1 MAASVADG
9 HRRDFT
15 NKDDKRVWNSSGH
28 LQCKPM
34 RLPALGTQRII
45 QGNGTNVGSVIS
57 LQCPAKHKL
66 MGKELTC
73 VLDSNST
80 HWAGWEPF
88 CKPLTPFEEHGFR
101 VAILVSIVSSAIIL
115 FMSLA
120 FITCCLL
127 DCMKEDRKKQ
137 QDRELDAWQQEE
149 QRQHQE
155 DGRTRDSHKGRNNNN
170 NNAQEK
176 MLPLWDPIN
185 PSLGINMQPCR
196 YERVI
201 QIIIVINTHDDSRLS
216 FLSLHRYHNQY
227 VYGPEACTCGP
238 PQAQLPGHV
247 YTRLLSSENQQLCPP
262 SYPGPSLASC
272 LPTSSGL
279 SQVPAPGP
287 PTVWQYGEHHSSF
300 SELIPASTSGSDLRN
315 TNSNQNVK
323 PNQLS
328 IRIISV

>member
-9 HRRDFT
+9 HRTDFT
-15 NKDDKRVWNSSGH
+15 NKDDKRAWNNSGQ
-28 LQCKPM
+28 LQAQCKPM

-45 QGNGTNVGSVIS
+45 QGNGTNVGTVIS

-73 VLDSNST
+73 VMDTNST

-101 VAILVSIVSSAIIL
+101 VAVLVSIVSSGIIL
-115 FMSLA
+115 LMSLA

-137 QDRELDAWQQEE
+137 QDRELDPWQQEE

-155 DGRTRDSHKGRNNNN
+155 DNRTRDGHKGRNNNN

-185 PSLGINMQPCR
+185 PSLGINMQPC
-196 YERVI
+196 
-201 QIIIVINTHDDSRLS
+201 
-216 FLSLHRYHNQY
+216 RYHNQY

-247 YTRLLSSENQQLCPP
+247 YTRLLSSENQEMCPP

-287 PTVWQYGEHHSSF
+287 PMVWQYGEHHSSF
-300 SELIPASTSGSDLRN
+300 SELIPVSTSGSDLRN